1 LKFAK
6 KIITAVLI
14 IAVAAVAF
22 FYFSKKD
29 QAPIALQ
36 DKESSLLDNDRAPA
50 KDFTFRDLEDKEYSL
65 LDFQGKI
72 IIVNFRTIQCG
83 ACDTEMD
90 FLKTFVPSLDSDKV
104 KFIPLFLGDKQN
116 AVKTYFRQK
125 NAKFPA
131 YCDDYGLSAI
141 KYRVFA
147 LPTSLIIDKNFK
159 VVVRITGAID
169 WNQEEVSEFLKA
181 LANE

>member
-1 LKFAK
+1 MKIAK
-6 KIITAVLI
+6 KIIPAVII

-29 QAPIALQ
+29 QASIPLQ
-36 DKESSLLDNDRAPA
+36 DKESLPLDNDRVPA
-50 KDFTFRDLEDKEYSL
+50 KDFTFRDLEDKGHSL
-65 LDFQGKI
+65 LDFQGRI

-83 ACDTEMD
+83 ACDVEMD
-90 FLKTFVPSLDSDKV
+90 FLKTFVPSLDSNKV
-104 KFIPLFLGDKQN
+104 KFIALFLGDKQSV
-116 AVKTYFRQK
+116 VKTYFNQK

-141 KYRVFA
+141 KYRVFG
-147 LPTSLIIDKNFK
+147 LPTSVIIDKNFK
-159 VVVRITGAID
+159 VVARITGAID
-169 WNQEEVSEFLKA
+169 WNQKEVGEFLKA